1 MQYRKLF
8 ISSEKNI
15 RKGDIVDLE
24 TEVLNLLR
32 NNPDKDFTIYE
43 IYEEIYGVKPNPD
56 NLMEFHYKVNPTVG
70 TALSSL
76 LEKGEI
82 IIDHKTSETNING
95 VYAAGDV
102 ADKPF
107 KQAITGVAEG
117 CTAAY
122 SAFEYLKEKR

>member
-24 TEVLNLLR
+24 TEVLNLLG

-82 IIDHKTSETNING
+82 IIKAVNSPRNVI
-95 VYAAGDV
+95 VY
-102 ADKPF
+102 
-107 KQAITGVAEG
+107 Q
-117 CTAAY
+117 
-122 SAFEYLKEKR
+122 LKK